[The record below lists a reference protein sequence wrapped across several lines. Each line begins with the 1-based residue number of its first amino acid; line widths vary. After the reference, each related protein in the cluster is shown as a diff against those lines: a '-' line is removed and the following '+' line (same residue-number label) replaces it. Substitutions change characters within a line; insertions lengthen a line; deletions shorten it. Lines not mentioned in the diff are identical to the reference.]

1 MLLLA
6 KSETMDENRKDII
19 EINYIIVSMAALN
32 QPYKWLVLTLCRN

>member
-6 KSETMDENRKDII
+6 KSKTMDENRKEII

-32 QPYKWLVLTLCRN
+32 QPYK